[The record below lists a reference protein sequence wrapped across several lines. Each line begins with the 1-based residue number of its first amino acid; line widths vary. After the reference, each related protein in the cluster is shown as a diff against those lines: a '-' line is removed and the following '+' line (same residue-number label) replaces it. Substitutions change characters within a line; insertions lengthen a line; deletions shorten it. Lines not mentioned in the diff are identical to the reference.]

1 MSISAGGVTGFS
13 NSSQWRSLATTPK
26 STPSTSGDDSSVD
39 GIQVNLPNGLSVGV
53 FRISGGAGGTQSGSD
68 ASSSSAQMLQ
78 TVEQLLAEF
87 ANSSGATSNGTAA
100 PNPTGSPFAGTLAPG
115 QSVDGIEV
123 GLPNGYSA
131 EIYHVDQPGGSSQN
145 ADNQMADIMQQL
157 DANLQ
162 TYSATPPSAYAKT
175 AADASPPTTNV
186 NSVA

>member
-131 EIYHVDQPGGSSQN
+131 EIYHVDQAGGSSQSV
-145 ADNQMADIMQQL
+145 DNQMADIMQQL
-157 DANLQ
+157 VANLQ
-162 TYSATPPSAYAKT
+162 TYSATSTSAYAKT
-175 AADASPPTTNV
+175 AADASPTTTNV